1 MGKVLLAVMAG
12 LLLTGCASA
21 YHVLKIPKTPE
32 NVQAY
37 RECQRTVALAQG
49 YDSDGYKDLTRKC
62 LNTLDG
68 LTEEVAEGQEEFSKI
83 EPGPECRLLESLSYD
98 GQIMYYYYL
107 CSPAG
112 K

>member
-1 MGKVLLAVMAG
+1 MSAFITA
-12 LLLTGCASA
+12 LLLSGCASY
-21 YHVLKIPKTPE
+21 YHVLRIPKTPE
-32 NVQAY
+32 NLQAY
-37 RECQRTVALAQG
+37 RECQRTVATAQG

-68 LTEEVAEGQEEFSKI
+68 VTEAVAEGDEEFKKI
-83 EPGPECRLLESLSYD
+83 EPGPECRPLEFLSY
-98 GQIMYYYYL
+98 GEERRYYYYL

>member
-1 MGKVLLAVMAG
+1 MGKVVLVFVAG
-12 LLLTGCASA
+12 LFLTGCASY
-21 YHVLKIPKTPE
+21 YHVMRIPKTPE

-37 RECQRTVALAQG
+37 RECQRTAATAQG
-49 YDSDGYKDLTRKC
+49 YDPDGYKDLTRRC

-68 LTEEVAEGQEEFSKI
+68 LTEEEAEGEEGFQKI
-83 EPGPECRLLESLSYD
+83 APGAECRPLEFISY
-98 GQIMYYYYL
+98 GGERMYYYYL